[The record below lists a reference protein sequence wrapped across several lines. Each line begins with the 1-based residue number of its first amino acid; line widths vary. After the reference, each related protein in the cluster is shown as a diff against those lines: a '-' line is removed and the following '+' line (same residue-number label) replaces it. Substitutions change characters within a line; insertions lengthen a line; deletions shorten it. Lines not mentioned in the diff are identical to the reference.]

1 MSLHAKLY
9 QMPLICEQRWNHD
22 GKFALCS
29 RRRYYDFVPMLESL
43 HRHFQRFTVKF
54 KKSLIPM
61 WHLLWYAGWILW
73 RQIQA
78 VAINTDVT
86 LIWYAGWILWHQ
98 IQAVAINTDVTL
110 ICYAGWIL
118 WHQIQAVAINTDV
131 ALTLVCRLD
140 IVTSNSGC
148 YFLLPLKFPKFTL
161 EWFRMMKNVKLDS

>member
-1 MSLHAKLY
+1 MWTTLK
-9 QMPLICEQRWNHD
+9 
-22 GKFALCS
+22 S
-29 RRRYYDFVPMLESL
+29 RRQICFVFS
-43 HRHFQRFTVKF
+43 T
-54 KKSLIPM
+54 S
-61 WHLLWYAGWILW
+61 IL
-73 RQIQA
+73 RLCANVAIFAPTFPKVYSKIQK
-78 VAINTDVT
+78 AINTDVT

-148 YFLLPLKFPKFTL
+148 YFLLPLNFPKFTL
-161 EWFRMMKNVKLDS
+161 EWFRKMKNVKLDS